1 MLGLVYALLS
11 CQIQFVTPDSYT
23 VTFGVEIQGGVR
35 RVRFSDDDRLIVEAR
50 RPSAIAE
57 PSVEVIFEATSP
69 TETPQEL
76 GVEVE
81 AMCTGNP
88 ALQRI
93 EYFNFTTRRWEVV
106 DERPAPEFDAVISTH
121 GRAAPA
127 DYVEDGT
134 RKMRVKVGYHDR
146 GVTFLS
152 WSGQYDR
159 ILWGVVP

>member
-1 MLGLVYALLS
+1 MVGILCMCLS
-11 CQIQFVTPDSYT
+11 FQIQFVTPDRYQ
-23 VTFGVEIQGGVR
+23 VTHGVEIQGGIQ

-50 RPSAIAE
+50 RPFTVAE

-69 TETPQEL
+69 TETPQDL

-81 AMCTGNP
+81 AMCTGSP
-88 ALQRI
+88 AIQRI
-93 EYFNFTTRRWEVV
+93 EYFNFTTQTWEVV
-106 DERPAPEFDAVISTH
+106 DERNAPDFDQVISTH
-121 GRAAPA
+121 GQAPA
-127 DYVEDGT
+127 PDYVEDGT
-134 RKMRVKVGYHDR
+134 RKMRIKVGYHDR